1 MFCICNFGISWFL
14 RIWTKR
20 MGTTAPVPI
29 EGSATGEHRHF
40 GALPPVSTTRPPRF
54 FSGELSAGAP
64 DFQVQGAALL
74 LLLLPRRS
82 GRTDARSG
90 ADDGRESWRTQRT
103 PKNSRAG
110 PARPGCCWNSL
121 ELVLS
126 LVLTAQIAN
135 RWHHR
140 APLVQQCLCRNH
152 LLVHNSG
159 QFFTAF
165 DTETNNFNSNTDWF

>member
-1 MFCICNFGISWFL
+1 
-14 RIWTKR
+14 
-20 MGTTAPVPI
+20 MGSTAPVPI
-29 EGSATGEHRHF
+29 QGSATGEHRHF

-74 LLLLPRRS
+74 LLLPRRL

-110 PARPGCCWNSL
+110 PARPAWLL
-121 ELVLS
+121 ELFGAVEF
-126 LVLTAQIAN
+126 TAQIAN
-135 RWHHR
+135 R
-140 APLVQQCLCRNH
+140 
-152 LLVHNSG
+152 
-159 QFFTAF
+159 
-165 DTETNNFNSNTDWF
+165 